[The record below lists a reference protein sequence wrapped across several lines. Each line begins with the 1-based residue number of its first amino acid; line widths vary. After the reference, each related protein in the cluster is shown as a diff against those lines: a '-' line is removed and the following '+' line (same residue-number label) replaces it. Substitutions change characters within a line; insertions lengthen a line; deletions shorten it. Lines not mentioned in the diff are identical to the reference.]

1 MAQGQALGEEVLLR
15 KGRVINPS
23 FLDYKIPCSLD
34 MVENHQEHVI
44 TEKYEKGCHYD
55 TKEVG
60 EGLVSGMLAAIA
72 NAIYDATGVRVKELP
87 IYPHRIL
94 DLLEEKEKQG
104 G

>member
-1 MAQGQALGEEVLLR
+1 
-15 KGRVINPS
+15 
-23 FLDYKIPCSLD
+23 
-34 MVENHQEHVI
+34 
-44 TEKYEKGCHYD
+44 
-55 TKEVG
+55 
-60 EGLVSGMLAAIA
+60 MLAAIA